1 MTMAPPL
8 AIGQPTDRVDGRSKV
23 SGTAHYTADHTFD
36 NMSYAFLVG
45 ARVASGRVTSIDASE
60 ALASE
65 GVLAV
70 LTHENLPRIATQPP
84 LIPSLAGMPAPGQT
98 FFPLQDDVVHYE
110 GQPVAIVVADT
121 LERAQWAAALVRVTY
136 DETPF
141 VVTIDQGRDQAYEP
155 EAIFAGFIPGRNQRG
170 DINAGLAQADV
181 RIDAEYTYAANN
193 HNPIEPSATTA
204 VWDGDELTL
213 HDATQGV
220 AATQLTVAALLGLT
234 PSKIRVISH
243 FVGGSFGC
251 KAMIWAH
258 PALSAMAARYVERP
272 VKLALTRA
280 DMFTSVGFR
289 EEQVQHITL
298 GATEEGRLT
307 ALRHHKL
314 SPTSHFDNWAEP
326 SLGVASQMYACP
338 NYEGVYELFR
348 ANTMTPTFMRAPGE
362 ASGMFALES
371 TMDELAHRI
380 GVDPVELRLRNHTDV
395 DPNTGNPWSSEGLA
409 ECLRRG
415 AERFGWQR
423 RAPEPRSHRDGNW
436 LIGYGMATA
445 GYPVYGPNNPQRA
458 RARIYADG
466 SAVVQ
471 AATPDFGTG
480 VSTVMTQVAADALG
494 IPFERCRFEGG
505 DTVLPT
511 IAAAVGS
518 SGSGMISA
526 AVHTAATNLRDQLIR
541 LAISDAE
548 SPLHGADPG
557 AITVQS
563 GRMRLRERPDTGET
577 YSELMHRNFLP
588 DTDATGA
595 WSPSSQTTQY
605 GMMTFGAQFA
615 EVAVDVDLG
624 VVRVR
629 RMVGA
634 FAPGRVLNPKTARSQ
649 LMGGMIWGLGQALLE
664 ANYMDP
670 RRGRWVADSLG
681 DYLIPVNADAPDVD
695 VELVEV
701 EDKIVN
707 PLGVKGV
714 GEVGQVGVAAAIANA
729 IHHATGRRVRKLP
742 ITIEDLL

>member
-1 MTMAPPL
+1 MTTTAPM
-8 AIGQPTDRVDGRSKV
+8 AIGQPTDRVDGRHKV
-23 SGTAHYTADHTFD
+23 SGTAHYSADYVLD

-45 ARVASGRVTSIDASE
+45 ARVASGRITAIDTSE
-60 ALASE
+60 ALDCD

-70 LTHENLPRIATQPP
+70 LTHENLPRTAAQPP

-98 FFPLQDDVVHYE
+98 FFPMQDDAVHYT
-110 GQPVAIVVADT
+110 GQPVAVVVADT
-121 LERAQWAAALVRVTY
+121 LERAQHAAALVRVTIDRTPSVTTL
-136 DETPF
+136 DE
-141 VVTIDQGRDQAYEP
+141 GRDQVYEP

-170 DINAGLAQADV
+170 DFRAGLARAEVQ
-181 RIDAEYTYAANN
+181 IDAAFTYAANN

-213 HDATQGV
+213 YDATQGV

-234 PSKIRVISH
+234 PSKVRVVSH

-258 PALSAMAARYVERP
+258 PALSALAARHVGRP
-272 VKLALTRA
+272 VKLALTREQ
-280 DMFTSVGFR
+280 MFTSVGHR
-289 EEQVQHITL
+289 EEQEQRITL
-298 GATEEGRLT
+298 GATHEGRLT

-314 SPTSHFDNWAEP
+314 SPTSPFDDWAEP
-326 SLGVASQMYACP
+326 SLGVASQIYACP
-338 NYEGVYELFR
+338 NYEGVYELIR
-348 ANTMTPTFMRAPGE
+348 ANIMTPTFMRAPGE
-362 ASGMFALES
+362 ASGMFALECA
-371 TMDELAHRI
+371 MDELAQQL
-380 GVDPVELRLRNHTDV
+380 GLDPVELRLRNHTDV
-395 DPNTGNPWSSEGLA
+395 DPNTGNPWSSDGFQ

-423 RAPEPRSHRDGNW
+423 RNPEPRSHRDGNW
-436 LIGYGMATA
+436 LIGYGMAAA

-480 VSTVMTQVAADALG
+480 VATVMTQVAADALG
-494 IPFERCRFEGG
+494 IPIERCRFEGG
-505 DTVLPT
+505 DTMLPT

-518 SGSGMISA
+518 SGAGMISA
-526 AVHTAATNLRDQLIR
+526 AVHTAAGNLRDQLI
-541 LAISDAE
+541 AQAVADAQ
-548 SPLHGADPG
+548 SPLHGADP
-557 AITVQS
+557 ASVTVRG
-563 GRMRLRERPDTGET
+563 GRMMLRDRPDTGES
-577 YSELMHRNFLP
+577 YSELLHRNFLP
-588 DTDATGA
+588 DTEAMGT
-595 WSPSSQTTQY
+595 WSPAPQTANY

-615 EVAVDVDLG
+615 EVAVDAELG

-670 RRGRWVADSLG
+670 VRGRWVASSLG
-681 DYLIPVNADAPDVD
+681 DYLIPVNADAPEVD
-695 VELVEV
+695 VELIEV

-714 GEVGQVGVAAAIANA
+714 GEVGQVGAAAAIANA
-729 IHHATGRRVRKLP
+729 IHHATGRRVRKTP

>member
-1 MTMAPPL
+1 MTTATPP
-8 AIGQPTDRVDGRSKV
+8 AIGQPTDRVDGRHKV
-23 SGTAHYTADHTFD
+23 SGTARYSADYALD

-45 ARVASGRVTSIDASE
+45 ARVPSGRITSIDASE

-70 LTHENLPRIATQPP
+70 LTHENLPRTATQPP

-98 FFPLQDDVVHYE
+98 FFPMQDDVVHYT
-110 GQPVAIVVADT
+110 GQPVAVVVADT
-121 LERAQWAAALVRVTY
+121 LERAQHAAALVRVAY
-136 DETPF
+136 EETPS
-141 VVTIDQGRDQAYEP
+141 VTTLDQGRDQVYEP

-170 DINAGLAQADV
+170 DIDAGLARADV
-181 RIDAEYTYAANN
+181 RIDAVYAFAANN

-234 PSKIRVISH
+234 PSKVRVISH

-258 PALSAMAARYVERP
+258 PALSALAARHVGRP
-272 VKLALTRA
+272 VKLALTREQ
-280 DMFTSVGFR
+280 MFTSVGHR
-289 EEQVQHITL
+289 EEQEQRITL
-298 GATEEGRLT
+298 GATKEGRLT

-314 SPTSHFDNWAEP
+314 SPTSHFDDWAEP
-326 SLGVASQMYACP
+326 SLGAASQIYACP
-338 NYEGVYELFR
+338 NYEGVYQLIR

-371 TMDELAHRI
+371 AMDELAHRL
-380 GVDPVELRLRNHTDV
+380 GLDPVELRLRNHTDV
-395 DPNTGNPWSSEGLA
+395 DPNTGNPWSSDGLP

-423 RAPEPRSHRDGNW
+423 RNPEPRSHRDGNW

-480 VSTVMTQVAADALG
+480 VATVMTQVAADALG
-494 IPFERCRFEGG
+494 IPIEHCRFEGG
-505 DTVLPT
+505 DTMLPS

-526 AVHTAATNLRDQLIR
+526 AVHTAATNLRDQLIAQ
-541 LAISDAE
+541 AIADTQ
-548 SPLHGADPG
+548 SPLHGAAPDS
-557 AITVQS
+557 ITVRG
-563 GRMRLRERPDTGET
+563 GRMMLRSRADTGES
-577 YSELMHRNFLP
+577 YGELLQRNFLP
-588 DTDATGA
+588 DLEAMGA
-595 WSPSSQTTQY
+595 WSPTPQTANY
-605 GMMTFGAQFA
+605 GLMTFGAQFA
-615 EVAVDVDLG
+615 EVAVDADLG

-670 RRGRWVADSLG
+670 RRGRWVASSLG
-681 DYLIPVNADAPDVD
+681 DYLIPVNADAPDID
-695 VELVEV
+695 VELIEV

-714 GEVGQVGVAAAIANA
+714 GEVGQVGAAAAIANA
-729 IHHATGRRVRKLP
+729 IHHATGRRVRKMP
-742 ITIEDLL
+742 ITLEDML